1 MGADLTLNVLF
12 LSSFRL
18 PIASSTQ
25 YPTAAR
31 QPTPH
36 IRAPASRLN
45 LTKSI
50 KSTCISCEETILC
63 ALCFGKD

>member
-36 IRAPASRLN
+36 IRAPASR
-45 LTKSI
+45 
-50 KSTCISCEETILC
+50 
-63 ALCFGKD
+63 